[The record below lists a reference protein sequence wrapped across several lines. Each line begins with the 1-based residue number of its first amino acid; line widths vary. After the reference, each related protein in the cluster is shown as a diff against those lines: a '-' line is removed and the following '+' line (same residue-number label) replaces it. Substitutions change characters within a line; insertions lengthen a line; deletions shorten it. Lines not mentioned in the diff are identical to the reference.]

1 METQTTRRALLGGA
15 GLVAATAIVPAIA
28 ATRIRPSNTVE
39 AAWAEYWAAMD
50 AMNAA
55 TEAESENG
63 DSAVWQR
70 IGAAGRAIE
79 EAPDTGPRVA
89 EIRLW
94 FYLTWVIT
102 TQDEWDA
109 IRREDI
115 AWLSEHRNSDEY
127 ADRIAVA
134 AIKALRTEARA

>member
-1 METQTTRRALLGGA
+1 MVSTTRRALLGGV
-15 GLVAATAIVPAIA
+15 GPVAATAIVPAIA
-28 ATRIRPSNTVE
+28 ASHMQTPNTVE
-39 AAWAEYWAAMD
+39 TAWAEYWAAMD

-55 TEAESENG
+55 PEAESANG

-70 IGAAGRAIE
+70 IGTAGRIIE

-109 IRREDI
+109 VRREDI

-127 ADRIAVA
+127 ADRIALA